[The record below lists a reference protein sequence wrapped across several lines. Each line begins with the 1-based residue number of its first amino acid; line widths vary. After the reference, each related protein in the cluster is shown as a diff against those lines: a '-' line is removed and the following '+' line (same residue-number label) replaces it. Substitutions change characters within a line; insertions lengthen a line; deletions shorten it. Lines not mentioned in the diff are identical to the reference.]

1 MTPPPDSDD
10 GLRGIVRRAAG
21 GARNAADNAFDAT
34 VGRVGHSVGEAAL
47 DATNATA
54 QQVIEDLEPYLIE
67 EAIPRIVAGITPY
80 LTDEV
85 VPEVLAGIT
94 DHLTTVT
101 IPEVVDGV
109 TGHLVESTVP
119 EVVAGVTPRLVD
131 DLLPRLLADL
141 QPYLEQQLV
150 PHIVDGLVPHL
161 EQTIAPGLI
170 DSLMP
175 KLGEE
180 VAPRLVDTLMPR
192 IQTEIAPQL
201 VDALMPK
208 IRDQV
213 APDLLEALMPR
224 IQTEIAPQLV
234 DALMPKIRDQ
244 VAPDLLEA
252 LMPRIQTEIAPQ
264 LVDALMPKIRDQVA
278 PDLLEA
284 LMPRIQTE
292 IAPQLVDALMPK
304 IRDQVAPDL
313 LEALMPRIQTEI
325 APQLVDALMPKIR
338 KEVVPQILDDI
349 VDDPRIRDL
358 IREQSQGLF
367 LDAIEG
373 FRGTLADVDSLVDRL
388 GRRWLRR
395 PPRPVPES
403 AVQLVLADT
412 SPDDTKPVRLAVE
425 DLSKQR
431 AAWRALPAP
440 PAPPGRTFTYA
451 GAVTRLLGLAIDI
464 FVVGYLITVLFSTLG
479 SFIDSLFDGSPP
491 EWLNLTFLA
500 LAASVIPMYLG
511 LCYWALGRS
520 LGMGIVGI
528 RVCTPDGRRP
538 GFLRAI
544 VRAWLGMIGMVFW
557 IMTAFIS
564 LFDSK
569 RRSLLDLLAHTEV
582 RYSVPE
588 TQQRRHVR
596 DAVQEQR
603 AEAPQV

>member
-1 MTPPPDSDD
+1 MTPPPDSDE

-54 QQVIEDLEPYLIE
+54 QQVIEDLEPYLIQ

-131 DLLPRLLADL
+131 DLLPRLLTDL

-170 DSLMP
+170 
-175 KLGEE
+175 E
-180 VAPRLVDTLMPR
+180 ALMPR

-224 IQTEIAPQLV
+224 IETEIAPQLLEALMPRIETEIAPQLV

-338 KEVVPQILDDI
+338 KEVVPQVLDDI

-395 PPRPVPES
+395 PPRPAPES
-403 AVQLVLADT
+403 ALQLVLADT

-431 AAWRALPAP
+431 AAWRAMPAP

-451 GAVTRLLGLAIDI
+451 GAATRLLGLAIDI

-479 SFIDSLFDGSPP
+479 SFIDSLFDGNPP

-500 LAASVIPMYLG
+500 LAASVIPVYLG

-538 GFLRAI
+538 GFLRAMA
-544 VRAWLGMIGMVFW
+544 RAWLGLIGMVFW
-557 IMTAFIS
+557 LLTAFIS

-569 RRSLLDLLAHTEV
+569 RRSLLDMLAHTEV

>member
-1 MTPPPDSDD
+1 MTPPPDADN

-21 GARNAADNAFDAT
+21 GARDVADSAFEAT

-67 EAIPRIVAGITPY
+67 EAIPRLVAGITPY

-109 TGHLVESTVP
+109 SGHLVEVTVP

-131 DLLPRLLADL
+131 DLLPRLLTDL
-141 QPYLEQQLV
+141 QPYLEQQLA
-150 PHIVDGLVPHL
+150 PQIVDALTPYL
-161 EQTIAPGLI
+161 EQTIAPRLI

-175 KLGEE
+175 
-180 VAPRLVDTLMPR
+180 T
-192 IQTEIAPQL
+192 ITSEIAPQL

-213 APDLLEALMPR
+213 APDLLDALMPR
-224 IQTEIAPQLV
+224 IQS
-234 DALMPKIRDQ
+234 
-244 VAPDLLEA
+244 
-252 LMPRIQTEIAPQ
+252 
-264 LVDALMPKIRDQVA
+264 
-278 PDLLEA
+278 
-284 LMPRIQTE
+284 
-292 IAPQLVDALMPK
+292 
-304 IRDQVAPDL
+304 
-313 LEALMPRIQTEI
+313 EI

-338 KEVVPQILDDI
+338 KEVVPQVLDDI
-349 VDDPRIRDL
+349 VDDPRVRDL

-373 FRGTLADVDSLVDRL
+373 FRGTLEDLDSLVERI
-388 GRRWLRR
+388 GRRLLGR
-395 PPRPVPES
+395 PPRPEPDT
-403 AVQLVLADT
+403 ALQLVLADA
-412 SPDDTKPVRLAVE
+412 SKEDTRPVRLAVE

-431 AAWRALPAP
+431 AAWRALPVP
-440 PAPPGRTFTYA
+440 PAPPGRAFTYA

-464 FVVGYLITVLFSTLG
+464 FVVGYIGTSLLSNLA
-479 SFIDSLFDGSPP
+479 SLLDSLFGGTAPD
-491 EWLNLTFLA
+491 WLTLILA
-500 LAASVIPMYLG
+500 ILAASVIPVYLG

-520 LGMGIVGI
+520 LGMAVAGI

-538 GFLRAI
+538 GFIRAM
-544 VRAWLGMIGMVFW
+544 VRAWVGLLLLVLWLVTGVV
-557 IMTAFIS
+557 A
-564 LFDSK
+564 LFDTK
-569 RRSLLDLLAHTEV
+569 RRSLLDRLVHTEV

-596 DAVQEQR
+596 DAVLEQR
-603 AEAPQV
+603 ETASHA

>member
-21 GARNAADNAFDAT
+21 GARGVADSAFDAT

-119 EVVAGVTPRLVD
+119 EVVAGVTPRLVE
-131 DLLPRLLADL
+131 DLLPRLLTDL

-150 PHIVDGLVPHL
+150 PQIVDGLVPYL
-161 EQTIAPGLI
+161 EQTIAPRLI

-175 KLGEE
+175 KLGED
-180 VAPRLVDTLMPR
+180 VAPQLVDTLMPQ
-192 IQTEIAPQL
+192 ITAEVAPQL

-234 DALMPKIRDQ
+234 DALMPKIR
-244 VAPDLLEA
+244 
-252 LMPRIQTEIAPQ
+252 R
-264 LVDALMPKIRDQVA
+264 
-278 PDLLEA
+278 
-284 LMPRIQTE
+284 
-292 IAPQLVDALMPK
+292 
-304 IRDQVAPDL
+304 
-313 LEALMPRIQTEI
+313 
-325 APQLVDALMPKIR
+325 
-338 KEVVPQILDDI
+338 EVVPQILDDI
-349 VDDPRIRDL
+349 VDDPRVRDL

-373 FRGTLADVDSLVDRL
+373 FRGTLADVDSLVDRV
-388 GRRWLRR
+388 GRRLLRR
-395 PPRPVPES
+395 PARPEPEN
-403 AVQLVLADT
+403 ALQLVLAET

-431 AAWRALPAP
+431 AVWRALPVP

-451 GAVTRLLGLAIDI
+451 GAVTRLSGLAIDL
-464 FVVGYLITVLFSTLG
+464 FLVGYLNTLLFSTLAG
-479 SFIDSLFDGSPP
+479 LFDSLFGGNPP
-491 EWLNLTFLA
+491 EWLMLILVV
-500 LAASVIPMYLG
+500 LAASVVPTYLG

-538 GFLRAI
+538 GFLRAM
-544 VRAWLGMIGMVFW
+544 VRAWLGLIGLVFW
-557 IMTAFIS
+557 LVTGVVAF
-564 LFDSK
+564 FDPK

-603 AEAPQV
+603 GEAPAV